1 MSPNASVRVAPAK
14 ERTWMVLAGT
24 GLCVASLAIAHVLLA
39 LALDRL
45 GLVERLLS
53 PSGLDAVLALIAAL
67 VLFGLRLVLL
77 VLAPA
82 LLLGLVGAWLTTL
95 TLRRSHP
102 AAGRAPLERGP

>member
-1 MSPNASVRVAPAK
+1 MSRSASIEEAGVR
-14 ERTWMVLAGT
+14 ERTWVVLAAT
-24 GLCVASLAIAHVLLA
+24 GLCIASLAITHDLLA
-39 LALDRL
+39 LGLDRL

-82 LLLGLVGAWLTTL
+82 VVLGLVGAWLTTL
-95 TLRRSHP
+95 ALRPSRHV
-102 AAGRAPLERGP
+102 AGRAPLERGP